1 MKKYLPVA
9 LSLMMILTMVGC
21 GNKTDGIANPMQEIT
36 DAELIKTY
44 SHGLVLP
51 EGSTEA
57 AYYLYNGDLFEIRF
71 EKNGV
76 SYAARTAEADS
87 CEDISGMYYEWTM
100 EEADLAHLG
109 LQGSAKR
116 YIGEEETVDV
126 VNWYDQGSDCRQGI
140 VHTAALII
148 PVHNINR
155 FLFADIPFCRTLQ
168 P

>member
-1 MKKYLPVA
+1 
-9 LSLMMILTMVGC
+9 MMILTMVGC

-51 EGSTEA
+51 EGVTEA

-76 SYAARTAEADS
+76 SYAARTAVSDS

-116 YIGEEETVDV
+116 YVGEEETVDV
-126 VNWYDQGSDCRQGI
+126 VNWYDQENGVNYSLSAVAADLDGFDITAI
-140 VHTAALII
+140 VGQMIAG
-148 PVHNINR
+148 
-155 FLFADIPFCRTLQ
+155 
-168 P
+168 

>member
-1 MKKYLPVA
+1 MKKYLAVA
-9 LSLMMILTMVGC
+9 LSLMIILTMVGC

-51 EGSTEA
+51 EGVTEA

-76 SYAARTAEADS
+76 SYAARTAVSDS

-100 EEADLAHLG
+100 EDEDLAHLG

-116 YIGEEETVDV
+116 YVGEEETVDV
-126 VNWYDQGSDCRQGI
+126 VNWYDQENGVNYSLSAVAADLDGFDITAI
-140 VHTAALII
+140 VGQMIAG
-148 PVHNINR
+148 
-155 FLFADIPFCRTLQ
+155 
-168 P
+168 

>member
-1 MKKYLPVA
+1 MKKYLAAA
-9 LSLMMILTMVGC
+9 LSLMMILTIVGC

-51 EGSTEA
+51 EGVTEA

-76 SYAARTAEADS
+76 SYAARTAVSDF

-100 EEADLAHLG
+100 EEEDLAHLG

-116 YIGEEETVDV
+116 YVGEEETVDV
-126 VNWYDQGSDCRQGI
+126 VNWYDQGSGVNYSLSAVAADLDGFDITAI
-140 VHTAALII
+140 VGQMIAG
-148 PVHNINR
+148 
-155 FLFADIPFCRTLQ
+155 
-168 P
+168 